1 MERASQM
8 TLRILVVAPLFQEW
22 YAGHFILRAAKSLG
36 FGVLGFDYR
45 FPFNLKDIY
54 IRGRG
59 VDELW
64 RSILRRV
71 PVLPTVFVT
80 NFNRR
85 LVKVSCKYRPDLVLV
100 CEGELLKE
108 AALERIRRVVG
119 SKLVFWTFDDPQLIE
134 RHLKVARWYDYCL
147 TNSLHAV
154 QTYKENG
161 ITSVSYLPWG
171 CDPHIHKRIIL
182 DDLKDATYK
191 SDVCLYGGF
200 HARRVVFLR
209 KISDIR
215 LGIWGRGWNRLPSDD
230 PLRKLWKGSI
240 IWLTELVK
248 MYSGAKIALN
258 IQRTETTATTTT
270 SRMWEA
276 TACGAMLLT
285 EKVSGIDLAFEVG
298 KEVIC
303 YENKED
309 LREKVMFYLSNEEIR
324 KKVASRGQ
332 ARCRRNHTVS
342 NRLKKIIRLCK
353 P

>member
-1 MERASQM
+1 MV
-8 TLRILVVAPLFQEW
+8 VVAPLFQEW
-22 YAGHFILRAAKSLG
+22 YAGRFIIRAAKSLG
-36 FGVLGFDYR
+36 LDVLGFDFR
-45 FPFNLKDIY
+45 FPFGLKDIY
-54 IRGRG
+54 ICGRG
-59 VDELW
+59 VDEFFG
-64 RSILRRV
+64 STRRR
-71 PVLPTVFVT
+71 LPLLSRVFV
-80 NFNRR
+80 NKINELLFQI
-85 LVKVSCKYRPDLVLV
+85 SCKYRPDLVLV

-134 RHLKVARWYDYCL
+134 RHLKVARWYDYSL

-303 YENKED
+303 YENEND
-309 LREKVMFYLSNEEIR
+309 LREKAMFYLSDEEIR
-324 KKVASRGQ
+324 RKVASTGQ
-332 ARCRRNHTVS
+332 ARSRRDHTVS
-342 NRLKKIIRLCK
+342 NRLRKIIELCK